1 MGDTKT
7 MMTEYELMSAIENEL
22 PDVKWYYIGSAK
34 NRLVIEFVVD
44 NDLEFNDLT
53 VLNVRNKNNETK

>member
-22 PDVKWYYIGSAK
+22 PDVKWHYNGSAK

>member
-7 MMTEYELMSAIENEL
+7 MMTEYEVMSAIEYEL
-22 PDVKWYYIGSAK
+22 PDVKWLYIGSAK

>member
-1 MGDTKT
+1 

-22 PDVKWYYIGSAK
+22 HDVKWYYIGSAK